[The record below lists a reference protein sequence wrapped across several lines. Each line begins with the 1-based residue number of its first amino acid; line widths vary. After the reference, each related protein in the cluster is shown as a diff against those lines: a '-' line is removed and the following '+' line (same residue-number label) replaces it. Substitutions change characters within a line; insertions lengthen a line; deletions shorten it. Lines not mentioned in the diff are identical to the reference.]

1 MIKRRYVMSWSGDS
15 DYKTY
20 VFKESTRRCAIN
32 RKSRGR
38 KEGDIPTRS

>member
-1 MIKRRYVMSWSGDS
+1 MSWGGGSG
-15 DYKTY
+15 YRIY

-32 RKSRGR
+32 YKDRGR